1 MIKLKTICIYCGS
14 KAGKNPEFEK
24 SAKELG
30 KFLAQNNIG
39 IIYGGGITG
48 LMGAMASSAIK
59 HGGKVT
65 GIIPQHL
72 YDLEL
77 KNKSDTDFK
86 ITDLIITKN
95 MHERKQIMY
104 EKADAFITLAGSIGT
119 LDETMEMITW
129 RQLKRH
135 NKPIFI
141 LNQDHYWQPLF
152 KLIDHLILEEFTTE
166 ATKGLYIRCDSL
178 KELLQKLL

>member
-1 MIKLKTICIYCGS
+1 MKKIKTVCIYCGS

-30 KFLAQNNIG
+30 KFLAQNNIA

-48 LMGAMASSAIK
+48 LMGAMASSALN

-72 YDLEL
+72 YDFEL
-77 KNKSDTDFK
+77 KDKGGTDFK
-86 ITDLIITKN
+86 ITDLIITKD
-95 MHERKQIMY
+95 MHERKKMMY
-104 EKADAFITLAGSIGT
+104 EKADAFITLSGSIGT
-119 LDETMEMITW
+119 LDETIEMITW

-135 NKPIFI
+135 SKPIFI

-152 KLIDHLILEEFTTE
+152 KILDHLISEEFTTK
-166 ATKGLYIRCDSL
+166 ATKELYIRCNSL